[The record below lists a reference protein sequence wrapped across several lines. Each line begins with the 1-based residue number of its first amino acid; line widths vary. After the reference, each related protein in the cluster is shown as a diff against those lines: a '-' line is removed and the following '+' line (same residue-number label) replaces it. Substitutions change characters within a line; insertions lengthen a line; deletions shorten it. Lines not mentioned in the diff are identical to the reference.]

1 MPRRIKSHHIAPDFF
16 LSGLCDFDKSGDGWV
31 LSCLED
37 FPEHVQVSELNVV
50 HARRFE
56 EG

>member
-1 MPRRIKSHHIAPDFF
+1 MPRRIKSHHIEPDFF

-31 LSCLED
+31 LSCFED
-37 FPEHVQVSELNVV
+37 FPEHVQVFNVV
-50 HARRFE
+50 HARRFK